1 MPAWSRTVRLRR
13 ISGNR
18 RWNTTCDARG
28 HNQHLQESF
37 MNNGAHVGSSV
48 VIKGELSAKEDI
60 RIAGRVEGRVDVDG
74 YTVTLEESGE
84 STPTCLPRA
93 LPSPAR

>member
-1 MPAWSRTVRLRR
+1 
-13 ISGNR
+13 
-18 RWNTTCDARG
+18 
-28 HNQHLQESF
+28 

-74 YTVTLEESGE
+74 YTVTSRRAAS
-84 STPTCLPRA
+84 STPT
-93 LPSPAR
+93 